1 MQRIYDLLKVPTKVR
16 FLSMEPLHERVDI
29 NIDLTDLCK
38 IDWAIIGGESGNKNG
53 KYKYRPCKIEWIEEL
68 IKDFTP
74 TTSIFVKQLGTYLAK
89 EMNLKDRHG
98 GDMSEWPQHL
108 QIREMPVAFKAL
120 NKTLV

>member
-1 MQRIYDLLKVPTKVR
+1 
-16 FLSMEPLHERVDI
+16 MEPLHERVDM
-29 NIDLTDLCK
+29 NIDITDLCK
-38 IDWAIIGGESGNKNG
+38 LDWVIIGGESGNENG

-120 NKTLV
+120 NKALV